1 MNETVTIH
9 SRKLAIYLQCLGF
22 LLLGVEP
29 NLKNTYK
36 VFLFKKSDKIQKA
49 MMDYKKD
56 NEFHSYL
63 TKFTEGR

>member
-1 MNETVTIH
+1 MNDTVTIH
-9 SRKLAIYLQCLGF
+9 SRKLAIYLQCNGF

-36 VFLFKKSDKIQKA
+36 VFIFKNSERIQKA

-56 NEFHSYL
+56 KEFHIYL
-63 TKFTEGR
+63 TKITEGR